1 MEKLQ
6 IYSQCSSRTQ
16 HKPWGLGGGRQ
27 QRPKGSQQHYSA
39 SFSGPFF
46 TLPAPLPAHANAHT
60 PRRAKSSRKTLPC
73 FAQANILPHTPPSC
87 EVRHIKVESA
97 HTRTLENIKAS
108 LIDDAY
114 QAKTNQ
120 PPHRSWKT
128 SNVSVQFG
136 GFSPF
141 RSSSSKKQEEKL
153 TFLVSP
159 WLFLLCG
166 IF

>member
-16 HKPWGLGGGRQ
+16 HKPWGLGGRQ

-39 SFSGPFF
+39 SFSCPQHVLYSACA
-46 TLPAPLPAHANAHT
+46 TPRTSERAHAQTHQIITQNC
-60 PRRAKSSRKTLPC
+60 LQC
-73 FAQANILPHTPPSC
+73 CAQANILPHTRSSC
-87 EVRHIKVESA
+87 EVGQIKVESA
-97 HTRTLENIKAS
+97 HTRTH
-108 LIDDAY
+108 LIADAY
-114 QAKTNQ
+114 QAKTN
-120 PPHRSWKT
+120 PPRSWKT

-136 GFSPF
+136 DFTPF
-141 RSSSSKKQEEKL
+141 RSSLSKKQEEKL

-159 WLFLLCG
+159 WFFLLCG